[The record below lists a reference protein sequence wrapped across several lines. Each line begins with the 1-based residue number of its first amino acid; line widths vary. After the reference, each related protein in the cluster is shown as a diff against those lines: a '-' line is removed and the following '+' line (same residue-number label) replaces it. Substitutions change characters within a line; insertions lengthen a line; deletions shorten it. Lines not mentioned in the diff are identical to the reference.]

1 MAIVMVIVLV
11 VIVEG
16 VLTIVVV
23 VVWKSVGSNENTASQ
38 CKVGCLCISYLLYCG
53 CVCSDIDKSQ

>member
-38 CKVGCLCISYLLYCG
+38 CKVGCLCISYLL
-53 CVCSDIDKSQ
+53 